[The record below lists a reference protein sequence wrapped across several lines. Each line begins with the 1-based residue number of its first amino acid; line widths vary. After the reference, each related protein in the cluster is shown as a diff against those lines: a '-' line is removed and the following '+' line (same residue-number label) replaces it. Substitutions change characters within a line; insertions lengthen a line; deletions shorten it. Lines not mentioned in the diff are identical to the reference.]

1 MQRLNTIN
9 DVGLTDSDSMKY
21 RSISLRTIAADP
33 DGANKI
39 IGTLKWMEEQ
49 IERAA

>member
-1 MQRLNTIN
+1 MQRLNAIKGV
-9 DVGLTDSDSMKY
+9 DLTDSDLMKY

-33 DGANKI
+33 EGMNRI
-39 IGTLKWMEEQ
+39 LGTLKWMEEQ